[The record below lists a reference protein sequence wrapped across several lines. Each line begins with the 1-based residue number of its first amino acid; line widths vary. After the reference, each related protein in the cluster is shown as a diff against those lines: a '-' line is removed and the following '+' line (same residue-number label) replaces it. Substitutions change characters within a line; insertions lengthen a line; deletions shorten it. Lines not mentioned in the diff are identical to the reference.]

1 MSGEWLPKTMTKL
14 RNSIYNPVDVIQCHT
29 ITASILF
36 KEATAESAPADDH
49 DTEAD
54 PVEDEDIDNV
64 EEVTIVPHT
73 DVPDIIMVTEDE
85 FTEKLD
91 VDSRPTDAGTEREMI
106 RAAVRDNDLNQ
117 DLAASRDR
125 GQTAETGV
133 EANSSSQQAAVSAAS
148 VEQQQPQ
155 YAQPQLEVISA
166 ADAVQRPELPQ
177 SEVTSSPEAAAL
189 EEEARPRARVAF
201 ADPTLS
207 PEADS
212 RTPTRAKESGKQG
225 GQGAKEA
232 AKGREAEEEA
242 TLTSLSA
249 EDTQPAP
256 VPPPAET
263 AAPDKGTETP
273 APAPAPAV
281 TTSPALQGESSPS
294 PALELGKFAV
304 IVVFIHYSQ
313 II

>member
-1 MSGEWLPKTMTKL
+1 MSF
-14 RNSIYNPVDVIQCHT
+14 NIT
-29 ITASILF
+29 ITTSILF
-36 KEATAESAPADDH
+36 KEATAESAPPDDH

-54 PVEDEDIDNV
+54 PVEDEDMDNV

-73 DVPDIIMVTEDE
+73 GVPDIIMVTEDE

-106 RAAVRDNDLNQ
+106 RAAVRDNNLNQ

-125 GQTAETGV
+125 AQTAEVGV
-133 EANSSSQQAAVSAAS
+133 EASSSSSQQATASVAS
-148 VEQQQPQ
+148 VEQQPQ

-166 ADAVQRPELPQ
+166 ADAVPRPELPQ
-177 SEVTSSPEAAAL
+177 SDVTRSPEAAA
-189 EEEARPRARVAF
+189 EEDARPRARVAF

-212 RTPTRAKESGKQG
+212 RTPTQAKESGKQG

-256 VPPPAET
+256 APPPAET

-273 APAPAPAV
+273 TPAPAV

-304 IVVFIHYSQ
+304 IVVFIHSQ

>member
-54 PVEDEDIDNV
+54 PVEDEDIDCV

-73 DVPDIIMVTEDE
+73 GVPDIIMVTEDE

-125 GQTAETGV
+125 AQTAEASV
-133 EANSSSQQAAVSAAS
+133 EASSSQQATVSAAS

-166 ADAVQRPELPQ
+166 ADAVPRPELPQ
-177 SEVTSSPEAAAL
+177 SEVTRSPEIS

-273 APAPAPAV
+273 APAPAV

>member
-1 MSGEWLPKTMTKL
+1 M
-14 RNSIYNPVDVIQCHT
+14 
-29 ITASILF
+29 
-36 KEATAESAPADDH
+36 
-49 DTEAD
+49 
-54 PVEDEDIDNV
+54 DNV

-91 VDSRPTDAGTEREMI
+91 VDSRPTDAVTEREMI

-125 GQTAETGV
+125 AQTAEAGV
-133 EANSSSQQAAVSAAS
+133 EASSSQQAAVSAAS
-148 VEQQQPQ
+148 VEQQPQ

-166 ADAVQRPELPQ
+166 ADAVQRPEVPQ
-177 SEVTSSPEAAAL
+177 PEVTRSPEA
-189 EEEARPRARVAF
+189 EDEARPRARVAF

-212 RTPTRAKESGKQG
+212 RTPTRAKESGKPG

-232 AKGREAEEEA
+232 AKGREAEA

-256 VPPPAET
+256 APPPAEA
-263 AAPDKGTETP
+263 AAPGMGTEIP
-273 APAPAPAV
+273 APAPV
-281 TTSPALQGESSPS
+281 ETTSPAQQGVSPPA
-294 PALELGKFAV
+294 PALELGQFAV
-304 IVVFIHYSQ
+304 IVVFIHKLPNYLHYTFQKAILCLWRSNRQ
-313 II
+313 